1 MSCPSDVNT
10 GFIQL
15 SGPIQQI
22 DLNSITVKSYPLY
35 ISFAPRTTVP
45 SLIGNRIDETTTT
58 DNTCTYKGKKFNLLD
73 VQICSVMHKG
83 YVLPGQ
89 TTTPVAELIM
99 TYSPNSSPND
109 LNDLSGILICVPIY
123 DSGTPHHDEYMS
135 QLIDPSMS
143 TCNYK
148 ALEPGDDYRGNDYK
162 QLQNS
167 SLPACVKSCCGD
179 VNCLAYTFKSGT
191 CYLKNGVPQLNK
203 TGDASITSGSI
214 DRNTPLKCDSSKKK
228 GARGESNHAVTLE
241 TIFYEHRSDTS
252 QTSFAYKTCF
262 ETVDRSNHMHSN
274 SLYIV
279 HFPHGINMAASTY
292 RQLLLHLNGALQ
304 VYQIPPAIRGGD
316 ATLKAYSF
324 DNNGAK
330 VPTATSQDGIS
341 YPTQLSSCSDEFKNR
356 FEYFTFPPR
365 LPTSSSSKYASDKCP
380 FYQTKQYKCMP
391 FDQLK
396 DLSGEYVVPG
406 NTTLEAMLQEK
417 KSASK
422 NELSGNSGSGTLST
436 KEMVTM
442 IEIGGGVILASIVAV
457 VASRYIANKYG

>member
-15 SGPIQQI
+15 SGPILQT

-35 ISFAPRTTVP
+35 TSFAPRTTVP

-89 TTTPVAELIM
+89 TTTPVAELIL
-99 TYSPNSSPND
+99 TYSPNSSASD
-109 LNDLSGILICVPIY
+109 RNDLSGILLCVPIY
-123 DSGTPHHDEYMS
+123 DSGTPHHDEYMN

-143 TCNYK
+143 SCNYT
-148 ALEPGDDYRGNDYK
+148 ALDAGDDYKGDDYK

-167 SLPACVKSCCGD
+167 TLPSCVKSCCGD
-179 VNCLAYTFKSGT
+179 VNCLAYTFKTGT
-191 CYLKNGVPQLNK
+191 CYLKNGVPQLQK
-203 TGDASITSGSI
+203 TGDTSIMSGSI
-214 DRNTPLKCDSSKKK
+214 NRNTPLKCDSSKKK
-228 GARGESNHAVTLE
+228 DSTHAVTLE
-241 TIFYEHRSDTS
+241 TIFYEHKNDTS

-279 HFPHGINMAASTY
+279 HFSNGINMAASTY
-292 RQLLLHLNGALQ
+292 RQLLLHLNGTLK

-316 ATLKAYSF
+316 ATLKSYTF
-324 DNNGAK
+324 DEQGAK
-330 VPTATSQDGIS
+330 VPTAISQDGIS
-341 YPTQLSSCSDEFKNR
+341 YPSQISSCSDEFKNR

-365 LPTSSSSKYASDKCP
+365 LPTSSSSKYASEKCP
-380 FYQTKQYKCMP
+380 LYQTKQYKCMP
-391 FDQLK
+391 FDELT

-417 KSASK
+417 DRKK
-422 NELSGNSGSGTLST
+422 GLSGQSKSTTLST
-436 KEMVTM
+436 KDIETM
-442 IEIGGGVILASIVAV
+442 IEIGGAAVLASIIAL
-457 VASRYIANKYG
+457 VASRWIANKYG